1 MLHIETARE
10 AIENAGGARALADKI
25 YAINGGDREKML
37 GRVRMW
43 KVNGVPL
50 PYIRIVSKLGKVAIT
65 KLVPTH
71 NEDK

>member
-1 MLHIETARE
+1 MNRSEHLQWCKD
-10 AIENAGGARALADKI
+10 RAMEYVDA
-25 YAINGGDREKML
+25 

-71 NEDK
+71 KESDSVTRNEG